1 MTGLRIKIGAWR
13 GKHMKVLLSLGVSL
27 IASATVAATTT
38 VQNITCVPSKDSG
51 VKVQISFYKGIDP
64 LHPFIGVYDF
74 GATLRIS
81 QERSTRIYE
90 NSLRVTPETTYH
102 DDKLRGDA
110 EGVYLRLY
118 PQKSNGE
125 FSHYTGQ
132 LFINDL
138 NVKAY
143 YNFSNANGRPGLV
156 CE

>member
-1 MTGLRIKIGAWR
+1 
-13 GKHMKVLLSLGVSL
+13 MKVVLSLGLSCLISL
-27 IASATVAATTT
+27 VAEAATT
-38 VQNITCVPSKDSG
+38 VQNLTCVPSKDSG
-51 VKVQISFYKGIDP
+51 IQVQISFYKGIDP

-74 GATLRIS
+74 GATLRVS
-81 QERSTRIYE
+81 QKSSNRVYE
-90 NSLRVTPETTYH
+90 NSLRVTPELNYH

-132 LFINDL
+132 LFVNDL

-143 YNFSNANGRPGLV
+143 FNFSNANGRPGLV
-156 CE
+156 CK